1 MSVSSYRDLE
11 VWKKSIQLVKITYA
25 LTKEFPKEELYG
37 LTNQIKRAAISI
49 PANIAEGRNRNT
61 KKEFLNFL
69 KISYGSLAE
78 LETHVIIAFELEYC
92 SQNTL
97 DNILAMT
104 AEIGRMINGLRKSL
118 LTDTR
123 HPTPDTQTQAHE
135 PICT

>member
-61 KKEFLNFL
+61 KKEFLN
-69 KISYGSLAE
+69 YSL
-78 LETHVIIAFELEYC
+78 
-92 SQNTL
+92 N
-97 DNILAMT
+97 
-104 AEIGRMINGLRKSL
+104 
-118 LTDTR
+118 
-123 HPTPDTQTQAHE
+123 
-135 PICT
+135 